1 MFMYDALQQ
10 NLDYL
15 KVGDSK
21 NISNELFKRFR
32 DLIIMGK
39 LPAGMVL
46 PNENVMSDMLEVG
59 RSSLREAYTAL
70 PFPVSS

>member
-1 MFMYDALQQ
+1 MYDALQQ

-32 DLIIMGK
+32 DLT
-39 LPAGMVL
+39 
-46 PNENVMSDMLEVG
+46 
-59 RSSLREAYTAL
+59 LR
-70 PFPVSS
+70 